1 VTLPG
6 PSLFQAY
13 ANRLCTHAHCLIAE
27 GYARMEKAAFA
38 SELEPAIT
46 GELVRQMRAYL
57 ESGATAP
64 TWAVFYT
71 IHDDPPRS
79 VVGKLGIAR
88 PRVDIEFERVVSGPR
103 PRLQFEAKRLDTP
116 TGHTVSGYLGK
127 DGLGCFTS
135 GRYPM
140 THHEAGMLGY
150 VQSETEEIWADRI
163 ELALRKEKAKY
174 MATDPPFSYQRLH
187 SLLRYT
193 YRSHHRQGKRPE
205 FVTIHHILLR
215 FN

>member
-1 VTLPG
+1 
-6 PSLFQAY
+6 
-13 ANRLCTHAHCLIAE
+13 
-27 GYARMEKAAFA
+27 MEKAAFA
-38 SELEPAIT
+38 AEQEPAVT
-46 GELVRQMRAYL
+46 GELVREMRAYL

-64 TWAVFYT
+64 NWASYYT
-71 IHDDPPRS
+71 IHDDPPRI
-79 VVGKLGIAR
+79 VGGKLGIAR

-163 ELALRKEKAKY
+163 EHALLKEKAKY
-174 MATDPPFSYQRLH
+174 MAMDPPFSHQRVL

-193 YRSHHRQGKRPE
+193 YLSHHRRNRGAGP
-205 FVTIHHILLR
+205 FVVHHVLLR

>member
-1 VTLPG
+1 MTLPS

-13 ANRLCTHAHCLIAE
+13 SNRLSAHAHCLIAE
-27 GYARMEKAAFA
+27 GYARMQKAAFA
-38 SELEPAIT
+38 TEQEPAIT

-57 ESGATAP
+57 ESSATAP
-64 TWAVFYT
+64 NWAAYYT

-79 VVGKLGIAR
+79 VGGKLGIAR

-103 PRLQFEAKRLDTP
+103 PRLQFEAKRLDRP

-150 VQSETEEIWADRI
+150 VQSETEKIWANRI
-163 ELALRKEKAKY
+163 EFALLKEKAKY
-174 MATDPPFSYQRLH
+174 MATDPPFSHQRVH

-193 YRSHHRQGKRPE
+193 YLSHHCQDERAE
-205 FVTIHHILLR
+205 SVIIHHILLQ